1 MTIDDQIKD
10 EKFQYDINRAALL
23 SGKID
28 KYEYLAGEEILP
40 SNKKKI
46 REQAKFTYSPLGKV
60 FKEQTKEQAK
70 AIKDLNTS
78 DKRNKLKQIENIFP
92 QNLLNDL
99 VSDQIKKV
107 LSYKTVLN

>member
-1 MTIDDQIKD
+1 M
-10 EKFQYDINRAALL
+10 
-23 SGKID
+23 
-28 KYEYLAGEEILP
+28 
-40 SNKKKI
+40 
-46 REQAKFTYSPLGKV
+46 GKV

-78 DKRNKLKQIENIFP
+78 DKRNKLKQIENISP

>member
-1 MTIDDQIKD
+1 M
-10 EKFQYDINRAALL
+10 
-23 SGKID
+23 
-28 KYEYLAGEEILP
+28 
-40 SNKKKI
+40 
-46 REQAKFTYSPLGKV
+46 GKV

>member
-1 MTIDDQIKD
+1 M
-10 EKFQYDINRAALL
+10 
-23 SGKID
+23 
-28 KYEYLAGEEILP
+28 
-40 SNKKKI
+40 
-46 REQAKFTYSPLGKV
+46 GKV

-78 DKRNKLKQIENIFP
+78 DKRNKLKRIENIFP

-99 VSDQIKKV
+99 VSDQFKKV

>member
-1 MTIDDQIKD
+1 MIRLKMKNSNMILTEQPYYQAKLISMNILQVK
-10 EKFQYDINRAALL
+10 KYCLL
-23 SGKID
+23 I
-28 KYEYLAGEEILP
+28 
-40 SNKKKI
+40 KKI

-99 VSDQIKKV
+99 VSDQFKKV